1 MSLHSLLDY
10 LGSTGRCTRDVVSIF
25 LAEFCGTATL
35 LFLGCMCVVS
45 GFGNSPTNV
54 AGGIGFGFTV
64 MIVIIIFGHISG
76 AHINPCV
83 SIAAVVYGTLNIPMF
98 ILYLIAQFSGGICGY
113 GLLMSVTPMKYF
125 AMAMETGNGSCATA
139 PHSDL
144 SIVEAFGVE
153 FFITGILVWT
163 CCGLWDPR
171 NSKFGED
178 TPVKFA
184 LIVGG
189 ISIASGPYTGAS
201 MNPARTL
208 PPAIWNGSYKALWVY
223 FIAPPLAGLVMP
235 LIYKYVFRRE
245 PLQEEQTAVQLN
257 RRPEDIRAP
266 MCVCVCHPLS
276 LTQPGALDK

>member
-1 MSLHSLLDY
+1 MPLDHAAVAKTTEKNQSI
-10 LGSTGRCTRDVVSIF
+10 LGTGHCAKDVVSIF
-25 LAEFCGTATL
+25 LSEFCGTATL

-45 GFGNSPTNV
+45 GFGNNPTNV

-64 MIVIIIFGHISG
+64 MMVIITFGHVSG

-83 SIAAVVYGTLNIPMF
+83 SIAAVVYGSLNIPMF

-125 AMAMETGNGSCATA
+125 TLAMETGNGSCVTA

-153 FFITGILVWT
+153 FFITGILIWT

-171 NSKFGED
+171 NSKQGEG

-184 LIVGG
+184 LIISG
-189 ISIASGPYTGAS
+189 ISIAAGPYTGAS

-208 PPAIWNGSYKALWVY
+208 PPAIWNASYKALWVY
-223 FIAPPLAGLVMP
+223 FVAPPLAGLIMP

-245 PLQEEQTAVQLN
+245 VPQEQQQAIQLV
-257 RRPEDIRAP
+257 RTPEDIKATHIADQEDRY
-266 MCVCVCHPLS
+266 
-276 LTQPGALDK
+276 